1 MLPNKHENSAKCS
14 CPVCGR
20 EIHKHSFYRHLK
32 LSHKYSAEQCLQL
45 KNERLKTA
53 TSPQCPL
60 CYERVVDQEALAIHC
75 SNSHSEDGACGK
87 PQNYSVF
94 VKEFSNEQSFKVWL
108 LEECKKTCT
117 GLWQRSKDDTK
128 SGRKI
133 RLRCNRAGQNRNT
146 AKIRIRTSRKE
157 NPYCSCFLN
166 VEYRKDGKVT
176 AKGCFGHVGHE
187 LDPALLHLTADQQE
201 YLKTLLEDYP
211 VSHIIRRVREE
222 NRERKSRLS
231 FVSRSD
237 LFNLK
242 KRHQITPRYR
252 NIDRSSVKMSPTSI
266 ADDIYED
273 HREQGQRKLNE
284 IMNTWATLETQA
296 KYLADSGSLDSM
308 KKLDSILEHLKL
320 ATANI
325 PSANSLYPP
334 ESVKNGVEAHAPYVE
349 SSPKQRQVNPKTRT
363 VRNLLQRNRLM
374 TDSSPARVPGPSW
387 N

>member
-75 SNSHSEDGACGK
+75 SNNHSEDGACGQPQNYSVFLKGDQEALAIHCSNSHSEDGACGK

-133 RLRCNRAGQNRNT
+133 RLR
-146 AKIRIRTSRKE
+146 
-157 NPYCSCFLN
+157 
-166 VEYRKDGKVT
+166 
-176 AKGCFGHVGHE
+176 
-187 LDPALLHLTADQQE
+187 
-201 YLKTLLEDYP
+201 
-211 VSHIIRRVREE
+211 
-222 NRERKSRLS
+222 
-231 FVSRSD
+231 
-237 LFNLK
+237 
-242 KRHQITPRYR
+242 
-252 NIDRSSVKMSPTSI
+252 
-266 ADDIYED
+266 
-273 HREQGQRKLNE
+273 
-284 IMNTWATLETQA
+284 
-296 KYLADSGSLDSM
+296 
-308 KKLDSILEHLKL
+308 
-320 ATANI
+320 
-325 PSANSLYPP
+325 
-334 ESVKNGVEAHAPYVE
+334 
-349 SSPKQRQVNPKTRT
+349 
-363 VRNLLQRNRLM
+363 
-374 TDSSPARVPGPSW
+374 
-387 N
+387 

>member
-1 MLPNKHENSAKCS
+1 MKALLALVLYTGYLLQLYSLTTSLRPLVLRVVQRK
-14 CPVCGR
+14 
-20 EIHKHSFYRHLK
+20 
-32 LSHKYSAEQCLQL
+32 SAESKRMTTLIVDYGL
-45 KNERLKTA
+45 RSGIVFVSFLLAVAVPNLENLI
-53 TSPQCPL
+53 PL
-60 CYERVVDQEALAIHC
+60 I
-75 SNSHSEDGACGK
+75 GIT
-87 PQNYSVF
+87 SVF
-94 VKEFSNEQSFKVWL
+94 LKEFPNEQTFKVWL

-146 AKIRIRTSRKE
+146 AKVRIRTSRKE

-242 KRHQITPRYR
+242 KRHKITPRYR
-252 NIDRSSVKMSPTSI
+252 SIDRSSMKMSPTSM

-284 IMNTWATLETQA
+284 IMNICATLETEA
-296 KYLADSGSLDSM
+296 KYLADSGSLDSL

-325 PSANSLYPP
+325 PSTNSVLYRP
-334 ESVKNGVEAHAPYVE
+334 ESVKNGVEAHVQYVE